1 MNKNKIFLFQYLLND
16 LQILSLDELDNTKV
30 DKD

>member
-16 LQILSLDELDNTKV
+16 LQTLSLDELDNTKV